1 VLAASLPRLQSDN
14 QIVVIQALGS
24 LEDALAVPDLHA
36 LARTGAMNVR
46 VEAVRALAAIGQAP
60 VVPVLVGLLADA
72 EREIAQTALE
82 GLAGI
87 PGKDADAAVL
97 AMVKG
102 AKAEQRIAGIN
113 LAGRRR
119 MATAV
124 PALVTAA
131 SDPDAK
137 VRASALQRLERLG
150 TPAEVPDL
158 VKLVLRT
165 TAPQD
170 LSGLTDALSSIC
182 TQAGSPAA
190 ATDQIIAAL
199 GKAQPAQKSAL
210 LGVLGAVGGTKAL
223 ASVQSALKDA
233 QPEVRKSALQ
243 ALASWPDTAAMPELL
258 RIVRA
263 GGEGSERGTAL
274 RGYVR
279 LARESG
285 ASAEDKLKQL
295 SEAAT
300 LATNPQEKML
310 VLAGLGDI
318 PSVDALKLA
327 ASHLSDETVAQ
338 EAGAVA
344 VKIAEKLDPKHGADI
359 GPVLNQVLKTTK
371 SSQVQAAARKRL
383 NQLKLPIE

>member
-1 VLAASLPRLQSDN
+1 
-14 QIVVIQALGS
+14 
-24 LEDALAVPDLHA
+24 
-36 LARTGAMNVR
+36 
-46 VEAVRALAAIGQAP
+46 
-60 VVPVLVGLLADA
+60 
-72 EREIAQTALE
+72 
-82 GLAGI
+82 
-87 PGKDADAAVL
+87 
-97 AMVKG
+97 MVKG
-102 AKAEQRIAGIN
+102 AKAEQRIAGVN
-113 LAGRRR
+113 LVGRRR

-190 ATDQIIAAL
+190 ATDQIITAL

-210 LGVLGAVGGTKAL
+210 LGVLGAVGGNKAL
-223 ASVQSALKDA
+223 ASVQAALKDA
-233 QPEVRKSALQ
+233 QPEIQKSALQ

-279 LARESG
+279 LARESN

-338 EAGAVA
+338 EASAVA
-344 VKIAEKLDPKHGADI
+344 VKIAEKLDPKHGTDI

-371 SSQVQAAARKRL
+371 STQVQAAARKRL